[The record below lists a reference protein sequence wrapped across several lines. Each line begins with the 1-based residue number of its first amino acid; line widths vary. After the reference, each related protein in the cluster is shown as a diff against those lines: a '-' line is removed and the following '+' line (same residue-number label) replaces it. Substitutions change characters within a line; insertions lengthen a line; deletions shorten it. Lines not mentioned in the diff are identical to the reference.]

1 MTELVL
7 TGMDA
12 QNPLAFFAALG
23 LLRVL
28 DDAAVRTSGQRPR
41 LGFRDQGSL
50 TPYVVTSLGLDDVIR
65 IVIEDAAVQADNPA
79 LRIAYDDEGNER
91 PPNHPDASHDLKPP
105 PALARK
111 VMERLATAPARASRL
126 GAAFFAE
133 FGIDRSGKT
142 KPTSFHFTAGKQA
155 FLAMVEKLRANISA
169 ADLREALVG
178 PWQGTSKLPSLS
190 WDCSVTRLYALRAG
204 NPADEKRGS
213 VPAANWLGLI
223 GLEFFPVNVIKHR
236 LVTTCVEG
244 GWKNAT
250 FTWPVWS
257 PASSAS
263 TIGGLLRANVKRLTT
278 SEREAMGILAV
289 LQSSIV
295 RSDYGGFSPAAM
307 VIPKSKRSAASGK
320 NHA

>member
-1 MTELVL
+1 MTEIVL

-28 DDAAVRTSGQRPR
+28 DDAAVRSKGPPPR

-91 PPNHPDASHDLKPP
+91 PPNHPDASHDLKPT

-111 VMERLATAPARASRL
+111 VMDRLASAPPRASRL

-133 FGIDRSGKT
+133 FAVDNNGNT
-142 KPTSFHFTAGKQA
+142 KPTSFHFTAGQQA
-155 FLAMVEKLRANISA
+155 FLAMVEELRANVA
-169 ADLREALVG
+169 AEDVREALVG
-178 PWQGTSKLPSLS
+178 PWVGRSKLPSLS

-204 NPADEKRGS
+204 NPAKEKRGS
-213 VPAANWLGLI
+213 VPAANWLAVI
-223 GLEFFPVNVIKHR
+223 GLEFFPVNVIKQR
-236 LVTTCVEG
+236 LATTCVEG
-244 GWKNAT
+244 GWKNST

-257 PASSAS
+257 PAANAA
-263 TIGGLLRANVKRLTT
+263 TIAGLLRSEVQRMTA
-278 SEREAMGILAV
+278 SERDALGVLAV
-289 LQSSIV
+289 LRSSIM
-295 RSDYGGFSPAAM
+295 RSDQGGYGTFSPAAV
-307 VIPKSKRSAASGK
+307 VIPRAARVAKRSM
-320 NHA
+320 